1 MKSAKLQQQVEAQI
15 LASYP
20 SLFRLAYTYMRNAD
34 DAMDVVQ
41 ESVCKA
47 ISRYDG
53 IRNEQAIRNWL
64 CRIVVNTAMDQL
76 RRRKREITVEQMPES
91 GYEDTYSNLDLQRLL
106 NGLND
111 RERTIVV
118 LRFFE
123 DMRLQ
128 DIAEITGENP
138 NTVKTTL
145 YRCLKKMRIQ
155 MEKGDELE

>member
-106 NGLND
+106 NELND

-155 MEKGDELE
+155 LEKGDGLE

>member
-20 SLFRLAYTYMRNAD
+20 ALFRLAYTYMRNAD

-47 ISRYDG
+47 ISRCDG

-155 MEKGDELE
+155 LEKGDGLK

>member
-20 SLFRLAYTYMRNAD
+20 SLFRLAYTYMKNAD

-47 ISRYDG
+47 MARCDAV
-53 IRNEQAIRNWL
+53 RNEQAIRSWL

-76 RRRKREITVEQMPES
+76 RRRKREITLEQMPES
-91 GYEDTYSNLDLQRLL
+91 GYEDTYSNPDLQRLL

-128 DIAEITGENP
+128 DIADITGEKL

-155 MEKGDELE
+155 LEKGDALE

>member
-53 IRNEQAIRNWL
+53 IRNEQAIRSWL

-91 GYEDTYSNLDLQRLL
+91 GYEDTYSNPDLQRLL

-155 MEKGDELE
+155 LEKGDGLE

>member
-15 LASYP
+15 LASYQ

-47 ISRYDG
+47 MARCDAVRS
-53 IRNEQAIRNWL
+53 EQAIRSWL
-64 CRIVVNTAMDQL
+64 CRIVINTAMDQL
-76 RRRKREITVEQMPES
+76 RRRKREVAVEQLPEG

-128 DIAEITGENP
+128 DIADITGENL

-155 MEKGDELE
+155 LEEGDALE

>member
-53 IRNEQAIRNWL
+53 IRNEQAIRSWL

-155 MEKGDELE
+155 MEKGDGLE

>member
-1 MKSAKLQQQVEAQI
+1 MKSAKLQQQVEAEI
-15 LASYP
+15 LASYS

-106 NGLND
+106 NELND

-155 MEKGDELE
+155 LEKGDGLE

>member
-76 RRRKREITVEQMPES
+76 RRRKRLITVDQMPES
-91 GYEDTYSNLDLQRLL
+91 GYEDTYSNPDLQRLL

-155 MEKGDELE
+155 LEKGDGLE

>member
-1 MKSAKLQQQVEAQI
+1 MKSAKLQQQVEAEI

-53 IRNEQAIRNWL
+53 IRNEQAIRSWL

-155 MEKGDELE
+155 LEKGDGLE

>member
-1 MKSAKLQQQVEAQI
+1 MKSAKLQQQVEAEI

-53 IRNEQAIRNWL
+53 IRNEQAIRSWL

-106 NGLND
+106 NELND

-155 MEKGDELE
+155 LEKGDGLK

>member
-53 IRNEQAIRNWL
+53 IRNEQAIRSWL

-106 NGLND
+106 NELND

-155 MEKGDELE
+155 MEKGDGLE

>member
-53 IRNEQAIRNWL
+53 IRNEQAIRSWL

-106 NGLND
+106 NELND

-155 MEKGDELE
+155 LEKGDGLE

>member
-53 IRNEQAIRNWL
+53 IRNEQAIRSWL

-91 GYEDTYSNLDLQRLL
+91 GYEDTYSNPDLQRLL